1 MNNTMKNWRQELILT
16 DEIRLERMEI
26 DCILI
31 QRMKSEIQDVPSV
44 VDGRST
50 TGEISL
56 MRSVVIVDE
65 KK

>member
-1 MNNTMKNWRQELILT
+1 MKNWRQELILT